1 MAVTGGAVPA
11 VGAGKFIP
19 FRQGSEKI
27 ALYCTRRSLDL
38 IIIVGSATMMPLE
51 ARINEDRVV
60 SMIVMVMPPLELLA

>member
-1 MAVTGGAVPA
+1 MY
-11 VGAGKFIP
+11 
-19 FRQGSEKI
+19 R
-27 ALYCTRRSLDL
+27 TRRSLDL